1 MRKSPE
7 EPVWEIQEMLGKII
21 QRRRVSGTELTKGVT
36 SSCSILSRL
45 WQTLVVNVW
54 SGLAHGLFTTPTPR
68 KCTLHLRDFYPRVR
82 RFLANLR
89 PQKSPEHSEEAALE
103 HFPSAWVSSPQNL
116 FSPAPQADP
125 ELLSTAIRQP
135 ALHLKKIFKTYSHSQ
150 NCKLLFASYI
160 PNQLPPDTL
169 VGEFPCFLN
178 PIGGVS

>member
-1 MRKSPE
+1 MGDSGNVGQNHPE
-7 EPVWEIQEMLGKII
+7 KAGFRHRTDKRGDIIMQHFVQAVADPGRQCLVWP
-21 QRRRVSGTELTKGVT
+21 
-36 SSCSILSRL
+36 CP
-45 WQTLVVNVW
+45 
-54 SGLAHGLFTTPTPR
+54 GLFTTPTPR

-116 FSPAPQADP
+116 FSPAPQVDP